1 MIDKN
6 NSTFLPEE
14 YNYNENQS
22 SLNNKII
29 RITNAIIRMRTIFE
43 ILIILKSLY
52 SFINYNEAYYF
63 FTLIVFSLLLLSDF
77 TFIKKI
83 DKLNE
88 KIITLLTITLLLFTY
103 IYITLIMIILNRNIF
118 KNISFIPLETI
129 KIISQKYNI
138 EILLNVIS
146 FILHITSVFKLY
158 KDTYKINKLLIL
170 PIILKLFLS
179 LKLLRH
185 YYDGRYFMLLVFMI
199 IRIYISFDKE
209 IKLKNNNYFYN
220 IRIMI
225 YSFIMFIYSI
235 AYHATIID
243 SLNDLELIKL

>member
-1 MIDKN
+1 
-6 NSTFLPEE
+6 
-14 YNYNENQS
+14 
-22 SLNNKII
+22 
-29 RITNAIIRMRTIFE
+29 IRMRTIFE